1 MECVSHRV
9 FTVVDNVVPQPSAL
23 SPDDASR
30 ALSELGFDSM
40 ALVSLF
46 IELEA
51 EFNLS
56 MQAMMGCLH
65 KRCTLGCLLDLCA
78 SHAHAA

>member
-1 MECVSHRV
+1 MERLSHRV
-9 FTVVDNVVPQPSAL
+9 FTVVDNVVPQHSAL
-23 SPDDASR
+23 SARDAGR
-30 ALSELGFDSM
+30 ELSELGFDSM

-56 MQAMMGCLH
+56 IQAMMGCLH

-78 SHAHAA
+78 TQSQCA